1 MKKQKK
7 YLKIRMKNTFTA
19 ERHCERSVAISPIGR
34 LIATLIFVVFA
45 IHCSAQDVVDL
56 SMLIDR
62 VLTENYQVKIVRNE
76 AQQAANNNTIGNA
89 GFLPTVDLQGT
100 NSRAWNNT
108 RQKMYSGDIREGD
121 NAETKILNG
130 YIEAA
135 WTVFDGFRM
144 FATRDK
150 LFTLEQIGNLDAKYF
165 IEQTITDVSIAYY
178 QLVSEINLLENLQKT
193 LAVSQFRY
201 KLQGKKR
208 NVGAGTT
215 LDYNLAIMDYHSD
228 SLAVIR
234 QEQVIKSLQIQL
246 NRLTKQD
253 LDIALK
259 PANKELTSQGIGNKE
274 ALAQQAVESN
284 KSIRLSML
292 QEIIADKNIRIA
304 KSSRYPE
311 VNLTGRYSFS
321 RQNMEIGV
329 TQENRTYGTTI
340 GINVRMNLFDG
351 LRLRQIIKNEELT
364 KENTSLMRQN
374 TTDIVTSEI
383 LDCYY
388 EYQSLLNQQS
398 LAKQNILLAESSQS
412 IASVQLEGGSINGY
426 DFRQT
431 QLAVINAQN
440 QLIRINFS
448 LKALEIEIGRLTG
461 QLSDVL

>member
-1 MKKQKK
+1 MK
-7 YLKIRMKNTFTA
+7 
-19 ERHCERSVAISPIGR
+19 H
-34 LIATLIFVVFA
+34 IATLVFVVFA
-45 IHCSAQDVVDL
+45 IHCTAQDIVDL
-56 SMLIDR
+56 PSLIDR

-76 AQQAANNNTIGNA
+76 AQQAVNNNTPGNA

-108 RQKMYSGDIREGD
+108 RQQLYSGDVREGN

-150 LFTLEQIGNLDAKYF
+150 LITLEQIGDLDAKYF
-165 IEQTITDVSIAYY
+165 IEQTISDISIAYY
-178 QLVSEINLLENLQKT
+178 QLVSEMNLLENLQKT
-193 LAVSQFRY
+193 LTVSRFRY
-201 KLQGKKR
+201 KLEEKKR
-208 NVGAGTT
+208 NIGSGNT
-215 LDYNLAIMDYHSD
+215 LGYNLATMDYHSD
-228 SLAVIR
+228 SLSVIQ
-234 QEQVIKSLQIQL
+234 QEQVIKSLQIRL
-246 NRLTKQD
+246 NRLARQD
-253 LDIALK
+253 LDTK
-259 PANKELTSQGIGNKE
+259 LTPVREEFIPKNIGSKE
-274 ALAQQAVESN
+274 ALAKLAVESN

-304 KSSRYPE
+304 KASRYPE

-329 TQENRTYGTTI
+329 TQENRSYGTTI
-340 GINVRMNLFDG
+340 GINIRMNLFDG
-351 LRLRQIIKNEELT
+351 FRLRQTIINEELA
-364 KENTSLMRQN
+364 KENTSLVRQN
-374 TTDIVTSEI
+374 TTDLVTAEI

-388 EYQSLLNQQS
+388 EYLSLLEQQT
-398 LAKQNILLAESSQS
+398 LAMAEIKLAESSQS

-431 QLAVINAQN
+431 QLAVIRAQN

-448 LKALEIEIGRLTG
+448 LKSLEIEISRLTG